1 MSIDQEIKNLE
12 NSEKDSFIL
21 EKKNVLKDKSNR
33 LESKNNSNY
42 LDLKKR
48 DDIFLDGLDDKE
60 NSKNVNVLE
69 NKESNKENL
78 NLENLNIDESK
89 KENVFFDDKNLLLRN
104 QVLGFEKEKIFDKIR
119 KNSRKNE
126 ELGKSFQHENELS
139 KFFNQKLDIE
149 NECFPNIHSKN
160 EDLHEYSSFFRNFEK
175 KEPENDEKKY
185 SNTDNIIK
193 NETIKNNNNT
203 EIKEDL
209 NLNSIKNKKSE
220 SILLDYKKIQEE
232 LDNLKEI
239 HSRMFAV
246 KGKIYQV
253 VEKEVQR
260 FKKEIYNKNF
270 QEIEVLKKK
279 INDLE
284 EECKLIRMERDK
296 FKIVY
301 LRLKERIKKK

>member
-48 DDIFLDGLDDKE
+48 DDIFLDGLDNKE

-69 NKESNKENL
+69 NKESDKENL
-78 NLENLNIDESK
+78 NLENLNIDKSK
-89 KENVFFDDKNLLLRN
+89 KENVFFDDENLLLRN

-119 KNSRKNE
+119 KNSRKNDD
-126 ELGKSFQHENELS
+126 LRKSFQHENELS

-149 NECFPNIHSKN
+149 NEYFPNIHSKN

-209 NLNSIKNKKSE
+209 NLNCIKNKKSE